1 MRAKSQ
7 RGFTLIE
14 VLIATLILAVAVSA
28 LLGNLS
34 TSTANLMRTGDL
46 DRLTFLSKRK
56 MDELITNQR
65 NYGNFEGP
73 LEVDAANKPT
83 AGFRAQITLV
93 SAPGQN
99 TGDRLE
105 RIVLDTWMQSGSR
118 RRTLQLL
125 SLRTTRYR

>member
-1 MRAKSQ
+1 MRARSQ

-56 MDELITNQR
+56 MDEILTSQR

-73 LEVDAANKPT
+73 LEVDATNKAT
-83 AGFRAQITLV
+83 AGFRAQIALV
-93 SAPGQN
+93 GAPGQN

-105 RIVLDTWMQSGSR
+105 RIFLETWMQSGSR

-125 SLRTTRYR
+125 SFRTTRYR